1 MRRASRGRLEAPVSR
16 REVGGR
22 VLESWVFGCGAVV
35 ETVVAGGV
43 EMPFGCAGSGA
54 GEAIVR
60 CVVVVVGKC
69 LFKVDGVARND
80 ARGGTVLACGSA

>member
-1 MRRASRGRLEAPVSR
+1 
-16 REVGGR
+16 
-22 VLESWVFGCGAVV
+22 
-35 ETVVAGGV
+35 VAGGV